1 MDIRLSVVVMMCMH
15 VMVCGAIS
23 EPDPD
28 VTTEPITGAPL
39 FTGPGATTEA
49 PPVTGPGATTE
60 APPIGE
66 PEPEPHP
73 TRVCYPLAISQCLGK
88 FDVIPSF
95 TKQHHF
101 TEHKLHRGFKH
112 C

>member
-49 PPVTGPGATTE
+49 PPVTGP
-60 APPIGE
+60 
-66 PEPEPHP
+66 EPEPHP
-73 TRVCYPLAISQCLGK
+73 TRVCHPLAISQCLGK
-88 FDVIPSF
+88 FDVIIF
-95 TKQHHF
+95 IY
-101 TEHKLHRGFKH
+101 
-112 C
+112 